1 MTKIGILGAG
11 AWGKTLGHL
20 LQNNNHQVSFYS
32 RHLDLEIKEVIQ
44 DCQILVSAVS
54 MAGVLPLISQLKSI
68 DLDSALILVT
78 ATKGLDLASS
88 MTASQL
94 WRSILPDRA
103 IAVLSGPNL
112 SQEILAGLPCATV
125 VASSSVLTAQK
136 VQSIFASRNFRV
148 YTNDDPLGVEL
159 GGTLKNVIAIAVGVC
174 DGLQLGAN
182 AKAALTTRALVEII
196 RVGVNFGAQPQTFWG
211 LSGLGDLLATCNSN
225 LSRNYRV
232 GYGLAEGK
240 TLEQVLAMIEGTA
253 EGVNTARVLVHWAEK
268 HQLAVPI
275 CSYVHRLLQSEISP
289 QQAVEGL
296 MERELKPELINQ
308 PIF

>member
-1 MTKIGILGAG
+1 MIKIGILGAG

-20 LQNNNHQVSFYS
+20 LQNNHHQVSFYS
-32 RHLDLEIKEVIQ
+32 RHLEIELQDVIKN
-44 DCQILVSAVS
+44 CQILVSAVS
-54 MAGVLPLISQLKSI
+54 MAGVLPLVDQIKLLS
-68 DLDSALILVT
+68 LDPNLILVT
-78 ATKGLDLASS
+78 ATKGLDLASG

-94 WRSILPDRA
+94 WRKALPNQA

-125 VASSSVLTAQK
+125 VASSSDLAAQK
-136 VQSIFASRNFRV
+136 VQNVFASRNFRV

-174 DGLQLGAN
+174 DGLKLGAN

-211 LSGLGDLLATCNSN
+211 LSGLGDLLATCNSK

-240 TLEQVLAMIEGTA
+240 TLEQVLSEIEGTA
-253 EGVNTARVLVHWAEK
+253 EGINTAKVLVHWADQ
-268 HQLAVPI
+268 HQVAVPI
-275 CSYVHRLLQSEISP
+275 CRYVHRLLQAEISP

-296 MERELKPELINQ
+296 MERELKAELINQ
-308 PIF
+308 PII